1 MVGHTALARGIG
13 VRIPAS
19 QPLKSVPFI
28 DCSFGGVESR
38 FIVESVIP
46 YWDSKWRSLGE
57 KFLRRGKG
65 QPATLPVKSPLAK
78 AKRPK
83 RNRIGG

>member
-1 MVGHTALARGIG
+1 
-13 VRIPAS
+13 
-19 QPLKSVPFI
+19 
-28 DCSFGGVESR
+28 VESR